1 MRKQAHLEH
10 AGFALVESP
19 DSFCDQ
25 ARRVGQGEGDTCR
38 EVGESA
44 VMVLADLGRV
54 AVRAER
60 NWGG

>member
-1 MRKQAHLEH
+1 VRKQAHLEH